1 MKKEAVCKILLVIL
15 PPMEWF
21 KTQMTN
27 GRTTVFDPLR
37 RQYVA
42 LTPEEQVRQKMLF
55 YLVEKREMPSGLIAV
70 EYSIKVNNLPKR
82 CDIVIFN
89 NLGEAKMIVECK
101 AENVTINEKVLDQA
115 IRYYS
120 GLKAD
125 FLTLT
130 NGKSMFCYKIEDGR
144 LIPQSEFPD
153 F

>member
-1 MKKEAVCKILLVIL
+1 
-15 PPMEWF
+15 
-21 KTQMTN
+21 
-27 GRTTVFDPLR
+27 
-37 RQYVA
+37 
-42 LTPEEQVRQKMLF
+42 MLF
-55 YLVEKREMPSGLIAV
+55 YLVEKRKMPSGLIAV

-130 NGKSMFCYKIEDGR
+130 NGKSMYCYKIEDGR
-144 LIPQSEFPD
+144 LIPLSEFPD